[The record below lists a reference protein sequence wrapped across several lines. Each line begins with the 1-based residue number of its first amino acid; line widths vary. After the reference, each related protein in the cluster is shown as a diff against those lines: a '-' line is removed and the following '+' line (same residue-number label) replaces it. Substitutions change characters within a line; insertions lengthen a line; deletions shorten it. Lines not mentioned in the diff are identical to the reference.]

1 MKRTLFSLLGALIA
15 GGLCVGVTWTIG
27 ALWGPL
33 YQGEDE
39 STRNFKIFLVVFFV
53 FVCAG
58 AIFGFIAGK
67 EKTKKSIQLNA
78 DELAG

>member
-1 MKRTLFSLLGALIA
+1 MKRILFSLLGGLVA
-15 GGLCVGVTWTIG
+15 GGLCIGVTWIIG

-39 STRNFKIFLVVFFV
+39 STRNFKIFLVIFFMS
-53 FVCAG
+53 VCAG

-67 EKTKKSIQLNA
+67 EKTKKSIQPNA
-78 DELAG
+78 DGLAG